1 LYIYIKEGGQ
11 KLKHR
16 IYMLIMK
23 IWEKEE
29 LPADWENSII
39 CPIYK
44 KGNRLQCKNYRLITL
59 LKVAYKIFATILC
72 NKLSEIMEGK
82 LEE

>member
-1 LYIYIKEGGQ
+1 MEEFNTQGKQTSFYKYCPGTFGYTLV
-11 KLKHR
+11 
-16 IYMLIMK
+16 YMLILK

-44 KGNRLQCKNYRLITL
+44 KGD
-59 LKVAYKIFATILC
+59 
-72 NKLSEIMEGK
+72 
-82 LEE
+82 